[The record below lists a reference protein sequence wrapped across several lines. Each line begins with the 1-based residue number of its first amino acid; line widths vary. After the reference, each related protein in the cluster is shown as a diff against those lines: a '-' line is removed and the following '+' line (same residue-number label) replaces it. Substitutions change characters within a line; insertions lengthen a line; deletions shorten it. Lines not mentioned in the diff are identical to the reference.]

1 MNNRSDSIG
10 NTYGMPPTRPSIAT
24 CRENS
29 VARCKTS
36 GVCPRGTP
44 PDTDGEIG
52 ESMTPEPHRSSTS
65 APDGLRVVYDLIGDD
80 PDASS
85 AA

>member
-1 MNNRSDSIG
+1 MG
-10 NTYGMPPTRPSIAT
+10 CAAARPSIAT
-24 CRENS
+24 CRKKS

-65 APDGLRVVYDLIGDD
+65 APDGLRVVSEHNGDY
-80 PDASS
+80 PDASF
-85 AA
+85 AAYDRLIG